1 MTGGARQRIGVALVA
16 LAAGGLVV
24 AALYAL
30 PQGSADSDSSDSAT
44 LDRGAQIP
52 GWDVAGMDRYLSGIE
67 DPIVRQ
73 AVLWEWLR
81 LNKGRQSP
89 SDLMVLCERMS
100 GKSHDLCIRR
110 VGSPHLYVETR

>member
-1 MTGGARQRIGVALVA
+1 LTGGARQRIGVALIA

-24 AALYAL
+24 AALYAA
-30 PQGSADSDSSDSAT
+30 PQDSADSDSAT

-52 GWDVAGMDRYLSGIE
+52 GWDVAGMDLYLSGIE

-81 LNKGRQSP
+81 LNKGQQAP
-89 SDLMVLCERMS
+89 SDLMVLCERIA

-110 VGSPHLYVETR
+110 VGSPHLYAETR